1 MKWFKHHNDLL
12 SRPDSQILLDK
23 FGTKGPYAW
32 IRLLEILAKH
42 LDPETP
48 DTFVESKRHIFNE
61 IFPKCCHK
69 TGKKI
74 LDFFQYADWLK
85 YEIYGKE
92 ILLECPVI
100 KELADEYT
108 QKILKEKKDTSI
120 GTNSRDAV
128 GTSSCSSSRGY

>member
-12 SRPDSQILLDK
+12 SRSDSQILLDK
-23 FGTKGPYAW
+23 FGTKGPFAW
-32 IRLLEILAKH
+32 VRLLEILAKH
-42 LDPETP
+42 LNPETP

-61 IFPKCCHK
+61 IFPTCCHK

-74 LDFFQYADWLK
+74 LDFFQYMGWLK
-85 YEIYGKE
+85 YKIYGKE

-108 QKILKEKKDTSI
+108 QKILKEKRDTSI
-120 GTNSRDAV
+120 GANS
-128 GTSSCSSSRGY
+128 

>member
-12 SRPDSQILLDK
+12 SRSDSQILLDK

-42 LDPETP
+42 LNPETP
-48 DTFVESKRHIFNE
+48 DTFVESKRYIFNE

-74 LDFFQYADWLK
+74 FDFFQNVGWLK
-85 YEIYGKE
+85 YKIYGKE
-92 ILLECPVI
+92 IILECPVI
-100 KELADEYT
+100 MELADEYT
-108 QKILKEKKDTSI
+108 QKILKEIRDPSI

-128 GTSSCSSSRGY
+128 GTSSGSSSRGY